1 MVSSGSWVPGNSL
14 KSLSGGVINRLN
26 ASRRRFHELDSLC
39 VHMERD
45 SPDSLRTP
53 ATDPSGTGS
62 LRERAMGI
70 IAFATV
76 LALLYFGRGVLIPF
90 TVALILS
97 LLIAPLVRR
106 LRRIGLGRVP
116 SVLVAV
122 LISAFVVTAA
132 AGVLGSQVLRMAAS
146 LPQYERNIQQK
157 LRDLDDMTVGRFNA
171 LTSEASRLIESNPK
185 SVGFTVPPG
194 TGSSAAAPIPVEL
207 HQPGPAPLQI
217 IAKVLTS
224 VWVPIES
231 TGIVLVVLVFVL
243 LEHESLRDR
252 FIRVA
257 GGTNIRLTTLALND
271 AGERLSRFFVS
282 QFAVNLGVG
291 AAIGVGLA
299 VLGVPQAT
307 LWGALAT
314 LLRFVPYVGV
324 WLAALLASALA
335 IAIVPGWSLALSTL
349 GLFIVVE
356 LIAAQVVEP
365 HLYGQTTGLSPLSVV
380 VAAIFWS
387 ALWGPIGLVLSTPL
401 TLCLLV
407 IGRHIRALRFLELLL
422 GDTQA
427 LSLPQ
432 KFYQRALS
440 GDADEILVDARAF
453 LKRNS
458 FAAYCDLVLM
468 PALHLGFLDFELGA
482 ISRDQQLKIRDLLV
496 ALVSALSGEPKR
508 LQRHRPSVLDDEDP
522 GRILRQHREQLTG
535 RWQGPVVVPP
545 GSILLCLGLG
555 SPADTIAA
563 ELLVRAL
570 REQGL
575 DARHVSMEDLDAQ
588 SRPPGADPAAI
599 SIAYVVSA
607 FPSAAR
613 EHSEQTNER
622 IRQHLPNA
630 KVVSVF
636 LPGISIQKELSPHVG
651 NADHAVSSL
660 VEAVELCLE
669 TAARYTVETRGP
681 ERREG

>member
-1 MVSSGSWVPGNSL
+1 
-14 KSLSGGVINRLN
+14 
-26 ASRRRFHELDSLC
+26 
-39 VHMERD
+39 MERD
-45 SPDSLRTP
+45 NLDPLHTP
-53 ATDPSGTGS
+53 TTDPSGTGS
-62 LRERAMGI
+62 LRDRAMGI

-76 LALLYFGRGVLIPF
+76 LALLYFGRDVLIPF
-90 TVALILS
+90 TIALMLS

-116 SVLVAV
+116 AVLVAV
-122 LISAFVVTAA
+122 LISAFVVTAT
-132 AGVLGSQVLRMAAS
+132 AGVLGTQVLRMAAS
-146 LPQYERNIQQK
+146 LPQYERTIQQK
-157 LRDLDDMTVGRFNA
+157 LRNLDDMTVGRFNA
-171 LTSEASRLIESNPK
+171 LTSEASRLIESHPM
-185 SVGFTVPPG
+185 SVGSTVPSG
-194 TGSSAAAPIPVEL
+194 TGSSGAAPIPVEL
-207 HQPGPAPLQI
+207 HQPRPAPLQI
-217 IAKVLTS
+217 IAKVLAS
-224 VWVPIES
+224 VRVPIES

-243 LEHESLRDR
+243 LEHEALRDR

-291 AAIGVGLA
+291 AAIGLGLA

-314 LLRFVPYVGV
+314 LLRFVPYVGM
-324 WLAALLASALA
+324 WLAALLASTLA

-365 HLYGQTTGLSPLSVV
+365 HLYGRTTGLSPLSVV

-427 LSLPQ
+427 LTLPQ

-440 GDADEILVDARAF
+440 GDADEILADARAF

-468 PALHLGFLDFELGA
+468 PALHLGFLDYELGA
-482 ISRDQQLKIRDLLV
+482 IGRDQQLKIRDLLV
-496 ALVSALSGEPKR
+496 AVVSALSGEPKQLR
-508 LQRHRPSVLDDEDP
+508 RHRLSVLDDEDP
-522 GRILRQHREQLTG
+522 GRILRQHRERLTG
-535 RWQGPVVVPP
+535 RWQGPVVVAP

-575 DARHVSMEDLDAQ
+575 DGRHVSIEDLDVE
-588 SRPPGADPAAI
+588 SRPPGADPAAVAI
-599 SIAYVVSA
+599 VYVVSA
-607 FPSAAR
+607 FPSAER
-613 EHSEQTNER
+613 ERSGQTNDR

-630 KVVSVF
+630 RVVSVF
-636 LPGISIQKELSPHVG
+636 LPGLSIQKELSPHVG
-651 NADHAVSSL
+651 TADHAVSSL

-669 TAARYTVETRGP
+669 TAARDTVRSNS
-681 ERREG
+681 R

>member
-1 MVSSGSWVPGNSL
+1 
-14 KSLSGGVINRLN
+14 
-26 ASRRRFHELDSLC
+26 
-39 VHMERD
+39 MERD
-45 SPDSLRTP
+45 NPNSLRTP
-53 ATDPSGTGS
+53 TTYPSGTGS
-62 LRERAMGI
+62 LRDRAIGI

-76 LALLYFGRGVLIPF
+76 LALLHFGRDVLIPF

-106 LRRIGLGRVP
+106 LRRIGFGRVP

-132 AGVLGSQVLRMAAS
+132 AGVLGTQVLHMAAS
-146 LPQYERNIQQK
+146 LPQYEKTIQQK
-157 LRDLDDMTVGRFNA
+157 LRNLDDMTVGRFNA
-171 LTSEASRLIESNPK
+171 LTSEASRLIDSHPL
-185 SVGFTVPPG
+185 SVGSPVPSG
-194 TGSSAAAPIPVEL
+194 TDSSGAVPIPVEL
-207 HQPGPAPLQI
+207 HQPRPAPLQI
-217 IAKVLTS
+217 IAKVLAS
-224 VWVPIES
+224 VWVPIEY

-243 LEHESLRDR
+243 LEHEALRDR

-282 QFAVNLGVG
+282 QFAVNLCVG
-291 AAIGVGLA
+291 AVIGLGLA

-324 WLAALLASALA
+324 WLAALLPCALA
-335 IAIVPGWSLALSTL
+335 IAVVPGWSLALSTL

-365 HLYGQTTGLSPLSVV
+365 HLYGRTTGLSPLSVV

-407 IGRHIRALRFLELLL
+407 IGRHIRALSFLELLL

-427 LSLPQ
+427 LTLPQ

-440 GDADEILVDARAF
+440 RDADEILVDARAF

-468 PALHLGFLDFELGA
+468 PALHLGFLDHELGA

-496 ALVSALSGEPKR
+496 AIVSALSGEPKR
-508 LQRHRPSVLDDEDP
+508 LRRHRLSVLDDEDP
-522 GRILRQHREQLTG
+522 GRILRLHREQLTG

-575 DARHVSMEDLDAQ
+575 DARHVSMEDLDAE

-599 SIAYVVSA
+599 AIAYMVSA
-607 FPSAAR
+607 FPSAER
-613 EHSEQTNER
+613 ERSEQTNDR
-622 IRQHLPNA
+622 VRRHLPNA
-630 KVVSVF
+630 RVVSVF
-636 LPGISIQKELSPHVG
+636 LPGISIQDELPPRVG
-651 NADHAVSSL
+651 NSDHAVSSF
-660 VEAVELCLE
+660 VEAAELCLK
-669 TAARYTVETRGP
+669 TAALPYHANTG
-681 ERREG
+681 

>member
-1 MVSSGSWVPGNSL
+1 M
-14 KSLSGGVINRLN
+14 
-26 ASRRRFHELDSLC
+26 
-39 VHMERD
+39 HMERNN
-45 SPDSLRTP
+45 PDSLRTP

-62 LRERAMGI
+62 LRERAIGI
-70 IAFATV
+70 IAFAAV
-76 LALLYFGRGVLIPF
+76 LALLYFGRDVLIPF

-122 LISAFVVTAA
+122 LISAFVVAAA

-157 LRDLDDMTVGRFNA
+157 LRNLDDMTVGRFNA
-171 LTSEASRLIESNPK
+171 LTSEASRLIESPPK
-185 SVGFTVPPG
+185 SVGSTVPSG

-207 HQPGPAPLQI
+207 HQPRPAPLQI
-217 IAKVLTS
+217 IAKLLAS

-243 LEHESLRDR
+243 LEHEALRDR

-291 AAIGVGLA
+291 AAIGLGLA

-314 LLRFVPYVGV
+314 LLRFVPYIGV

-365 HLYGQTTGLSPLSVV
+365 HLYGHTTGLSPLSVV

-427 LSLPQ
+427 LTLPQ

-440 GDADEILVDARAF
+440 GDADEILADARTF

-496 ALVSALSGEPKR
+496 AVVSTLGGEPKLLR
-508 LQRHRPSVLDDEDP
+508 RHRLSVLDDEDP
-522 GRILRQHREQLTG
+522 GRILRQHRERLTG

-575 DARHVSMEDLDAQ
+575 DGRHVSIEDLDAE

-599 SIAYVVSA
+599 AIAYLVSA
-607 FPSAAR
+607 FPSAER
-613 EHSEQTNER
+613 GRSEQTKDR
-622 IRQHLPNA
+622 LRQHLPNA
-630 KVVSVF
+630 RVVSVF
-636 LPGISIQKELSPHVG
+636 LPGISIQKELSPYVG
-651 NADHAVSSL
+651 NADHALSSF
-660 VEAVELCLE
+660 VDAVEVSLE
-669 TAARYTVETRGP
+669 RQRP
-681 ERREG
+681 EMSTPK

>member
-1 MVSSGSWVPGNSL
+1 
-14 KSLSGGVINRLN
+14 
-26 ASRRRFHELDSLC
+26 
-39 VHMERD
+39 MERD
-45 SPDSLRTP
+45 KPDSLRPPT
-53 ATDPSGTGS
+53 AEPSRTGS
-62 LRERAMGI
+62 LRERALGI

-76 LALLYFGRGVLIPF
+76 LALLYFGRDVLIPF

-116 SVLVAV
+116 AVLVAV

-132 AGVLGSQVLRMAAS
+132 AGVLGTQVLHMAAS
-146 LPQYERNIQQK
+146 LPQYERTIQQK
-157 LRDLDDMTVGRFNA
+157 LRSLDDMTVGRINT
-171 LTSEASRLIESNPK
+171 LTSEASRLIESHPTN
-185 SVGFTVPPG
+185 VGSTVPSG
-194 TGSSAAAPIPVEL
+194 IGSSSTAPIPVEL
-207 HQPGPAPLQI
+207 HQPRPTPLQI
-217 IAKVLTS
+217 IATVLAS
-224 VWVPIES
+224 VWVPIEY
-231 TGIVLVVLVFVL
+231 TGIVLFVLVFVL
-243 LEHESLRDR
+243 LEHEALRDR

-291 AAIGVGLA
+291 AAIALGLA

-324 WLAALLASALA
+324 WLAALLASAVA
-335 IAIVPGWSLALSTL
+335 IAVVPGWSLALSTL

-365 HLYGQTTGLSPLSVV
+365 LLYGYTTGLSPLSVV

-407 IGRHIRALRFLELLL
+407 IGRHIRALSFLELLL

-427 LSLPQ
+427 LTLPQ

-468 PALHLGFLDFELGA
+468 PALHLGFLDYELGA

-496 ALVSALSGEPKR
+496 AVVSTLSGKPIR
-508 LQRHRPSVLDDEDP
+508 LRRYRLSSVLDDEDP

-535 RWQGPVVVPP
+535 RWQGPVVAPP

-555 SPADTIAA
+555 SRADSIAA
-563 ELLVRAL
+563 EVLVRAL

-575 DARHVSMEDLDAQ
+575 DARHVSIEDIDAE
-588 SRPPGADPAAI
+588 SRPPGADPAAVA
-599 SIAYVVSA
+599 IAYVVSA
-607 FPSAAR
+607 FPSAER
-613 EHSEQTNER
+613 EHSEQTNDR

-630 KVVSVF
+630 RVVSVF

-651 NADHAVSSL
+651 NADRAVSSL
-660 VEAVELCLE
+660 VEAVNLCLE
-669 TAARYTVETRGP
+669 AAARDTVETRP
-681 ERREG
+681 SAPVR